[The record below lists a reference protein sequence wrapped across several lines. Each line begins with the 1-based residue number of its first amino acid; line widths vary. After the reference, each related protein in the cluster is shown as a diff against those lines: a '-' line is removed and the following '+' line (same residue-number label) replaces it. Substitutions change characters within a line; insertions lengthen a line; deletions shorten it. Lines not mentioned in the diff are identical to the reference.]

1 MNETNPTPAKSNS
14 RPPRN
19 RHLYVCRCLDGTVWR
34 PAIHIYL
41 NRTGA
46 AHMRRTLAS
55 KGTEVQTWRVTQPA
69 PECRFQIVQDPT
81 QEVATISL
89 DELVQLKV
97 PACVLCSLARR
108 FAKLSLAR
116 ERERWAARVGRND
129 DSAWYHSEERK
140 AAFAE
145 VAAIAG
151 PLLLRLLPFE
161 EAPLPTS

>member
-1 MNETNPTPAKSNS
+1 MNETNPNLPEKGS

-19 RHLYVCRCLDGTVWR
+19 RHLYICRCLDGNVWR

-46 AHMRRTLAS
+46 AHMRRTLAA

-89 DELVQLKV
+89 DELMKLTV

-108 FAKLSLAR
+108 FAKVTLTR
-116 ERERWAARVGRND
+116 ERERWAARVGQND
-129 DSAWYHSEERK
+129 DSAWYHSDDRK
-140 AAFAE
+140 EAFAA

-151 PLLLRLLPFE
+151 PLLLRLLPLE
-161 EAPLPTS
+161 EETPPTS

>member
-1 MNETNPTPAKSNS
+1 MKETNPTSPTKGS

-34 PAIHIYL
+34 PAIHIFL

-46 AHMRRTLAS
+46 AHMRRTLVA

-81 QEVATISL
+81 REVATISL

-97 PACVLCSLARR
+97 PFFTLGDITRR
-108 FAKLSLAR
+108 FARVSLAR
-116 ERERWAARVGRND
+116 ERERWAKRCGSND
-129 DSAWYHSEERK
+129 DTSWYRSAERR
-140 AAFAE
+140 AAFDA

-151 PLLLRLLPFE
+151 PLLLRLI
-161 EAPLPTS
+161 PLENETSPTS